1 MWGICQSIA
10 SRLQFSRNLSL
21 SIFVLTVVDQQLMLA
36 ASIFNAVENMH
47 VTNDKCT

>member
-1 MWGICQSIA
+1 MWGIGRSIA

-36 ASIFNAVENMH
+36 ASIFNAVEKH
-47 VTNDKCT
+47 AFY